1 MQFCEVACRPVA
13 PFMEPLSS
21 ELPVPVATL
30 VPVAVTEAGLCCH
43 FEYSSVARFNSG
55 DTSDNRPH
63 ASTASWRLGHSRF
76 IRLGLRGTSRR
87 ASQRGTKDDT
97 VRVGAAP
104 PESSPR
110 TCGDALRPVAKA
122 CLALAF
128 CNSACLEART
138 GDSALDEPHDARRI

>member
-1 MQFCEVACRPVA
+1 VQFCKVAYRPVA
-13 PFMEPLSS
+13 PCMEPLSS
-21 ELPVPVATL
+21 ELPVPVDVATL

-104 PESSPR
+104 ARVVAEDLR
-110 TCGDALRPVAKA
+110 RCVETCGESLA
-122 CLALAF
+122 CLSILQL
-128 CNSACLEART
+128 SMLR
-138 GDSALDEPHDARRI
+138 SPHWR

>member
-1 MQFCEVACRPVA
+1 VQFCEVACRPVA

-21 ELPVPVATL
+21 ELPVPVDVATL
-30 VPVAVTEAGLCCH
+30 VPVAVTVAGLCCH

-104 PESSPR
+104 
-110 TCGDALRPVAKA
+110 RP
-122 CLALAF
+122 
-128 CNSACLEART
+128 S
-138 GDSALDEPHDARRI
+138 RRRGPAAMR